1 MEKSEFRVLIKH
13 YFLRK
18 KTVNQTK
25 EKLDKYYGDSA
36 PSISMVKK
44 WFTDFRCGRTSTN
57 DAERSGRPIEV
68 NTPEN
73 VEKIHDMVL
82 ADRRV
87 KVREIVDAIGISYGS
102 VVSILNDQ
110 LGLRKLSAR
119 WVPRLLSI
127 DHKRNRVTTSK
138 DCLELFNRNSNEFL
152 RRFVTVDETWIHYNT
167 PETKQQSKQWVS
179 PGEPAPKKAK
189 VSLSANKVMA
199 TVFWDARGIIHI
211 DYLQKGK
218 TINGEYY
225 ANLLDRFNEDL
236 KKNDPIWPRKK
247 LFFIKIM
254 HGCTRVQSQWQNSM
268 NWATNWYLIRHILR
282 I

>member
-1 MEKSEFRVLIKH
+1 
-13 YFLRK
+13 
-18 KTVNQTK
+18 
-25 EKLDKYYGDSA
+25 
-36 PSISMVKK
+36 MVQ
-44 WFTDFRCGRTSTN
+44 STN

-68 NTPEN
+68 STPEN
-73 VEKIHDMVL
+73 FEKIHDMVL

-110 LGLRKLSAR
+110 QGLRKLSAK

-127 DHKRNRVTTSK
+127 DHKRKRVTTSK
-138 DCLELFNRNSNEFL
+138 DCLELFDRNPNEFL
-152 RRFVTVDETWIHYNT
+152 RRFVTVDETWILYCT

-179 PGEPAPKKAK
+179 PSETH
-189 VSLSANKVMA
+189 LSANKVMA

-225 ANLLDRFNEDL
+225 PNLLDRFNEYL
-236 KKNDPIWPRKK
+236 KRKRPHMAKKKVLFYQDNARVHTCAVSMAK
-247 LFFIKIM
+247 LYELCKEIQLQ
-254 HGCTRVQSQWQNSM
+254 R
-268 NWATNWYLIRHILR
+268 
-282 I
+282 